1 MSVVLSIFI
10 DCHGNTAAKLFILV
24 GVQWVAV
31 PFATARFSGGVEPM
45 SASQIRSAQ
54 HRSRAAFTLVELLIA
69 VTIISMLAGLSASG
83 IYTIRQRMSKAHCQ
97 ANLREIGI
105 MFRLYLD
112 NPRNARTFPDAA
124 RMPSI
129 DSKKRSSIAQV
140 LDRGSPPPKKKKPVD
155 VFGNPVDSSPGQ
167 TEEPETRATKLD
179 SIFRCP
185 DDEKYFAQEGL
196 SYEYPGDSSRGGLA
210 KRTESE
216 ILNGRS
222 GRGRLA
228 SFVILMYD
236 FQNIH
241 HGSWIDRS
249 SDGDDSGQS
258 QVTEERYL
266 GRGRNFLYL
275 DGHVDDGLD
284 ELAAEDDSTRDPT
297 NTKDGSDPPGGS
309 TAGGTTT
316 GGSTGGGPTQPPTK

>member
-1 MSVVLSIFI
+1 
-10 DCHGNTAAKLFILV
+10 
-24 GVQWVAV
+24 
-31 PFATARFSGGVEPM
+31 
-45 SASQIRSAQ
+45 
-54 HRSRAAFTLVELLIA
+54 
-69 VTIISMLAGLSASG
+69 MLAGLSASG

-97 ANLREIGI
+97 TNLREIGI

-129 DSKKRSSIAQV
+129 DSKKRPSIAQV

-155 VFGNPVDSSPGQ
+155 LFGNPVDSNPVDSNPVDSNPVDSSPGQ
-167 TEEPETRATKLD
+167 TEEPEACATKLD

-210 KRTESE
+210 KKSEAE

-241 HGSWIDRS
+241 HGSWVDRS

-258 QVTEERYL
+258 EVTEERYL

-297 NTKDGSDPPGGS
+297 NTKDGSDPPGGG

-316 GGSTGGGPTQPPTK
+316 GGSTGGGTTGGPTQPPTK